1 MTVDLNKLKIGDKAK
16 VIYVGAD
23 VDMICVGDIVTV
35 ISNDESGYLNYKIEL
50 DGDKNSNYEPYWAGI
65 EPRPDLG
72 CSTDAY
78 IQIEK
83 YEEQEKPAQI
93 KGDNWFNV
101 VRDINH
107 KLFADY
113 DPSTAKTK
121 WDKFYKKEKEIL
133 FKLDMIIKPHNI
145 DKIEVDILK
154 LVKKYKLKGK

>member
-83 YEEQEKPAQI
+83 YEEQEKPAQNI
-93 KGDNWFNV
+93 G
-101 VRDINH
+101 
-107 KLFADY
+107 
-113 DPSTAKTK
+113 KTML
-121 WDKFYKKEKEIL
+121 EKYIES
-133 FKLDMIIKPHNI
+133 KV
-145 DKIEVDILK
+145 DKIHEK
-154 LVKKYKLKGK
+154 LLNEALETMYEIRRIIEDTQISNADALIKIHNLLPKE